1 MRNEKLRS
9 VDGKELTI
17 YVWDEVESPKAVLQ
31 LSHGMC
37 ENLGRYDD
45 FARFMNKHGYIVIGD
60 DHRGYGL
67 TDDGKGWSE
76 GEFVGST
83 VIDLLILN
91 GQIKQKYPDLP
102 VVFLGHSYGSI
113 LGQRFIEFNTGIKA
127 CVLTGT
133 LALPYGVGLLGQ
145 ALMWLPK
152 LVLGKV
158 RMAMPEANKGFED
171 TDVPGAWLTKDKEIR
186 NAYVAD
192 PLAGGK
198 ASIAFMYGMIKLLAK
213 GARPRSLK
221 KIDKDLPIAIYCGS
235 EDPVGMKGKL
245 PPKLAER
252 YKKLGIKTVD
262 LKLYQNDRHEVL
274 NETDRDVVYNDVLAF
289 FDKALEK

>member
-91 GQIKQKYPDLP
+91 GQIKQKYPDLT
-102 VVFLGHSYGSI
+102 
-113 LGQRFIEFNTGIKA
+113 GQ
-127 CVLTGT
+127 
-133 LALPYGVGLLGQ
+133 
-145 ALMWLPK
+145 
-152 LVLGKV
+152 
-158 RMAMPEANKGFED
+158 
-171 TDVPGAWLTKDKEIR
+171 
-186 NAYVAD
+186 
-192 PLAGGK
+192 
-198 ASIAFMYGMIKLLAK
+198 
-213 GARPRSLK
+213 
-221 KIDKDLPIAIYCGS
+221 
-235 EDPVGMKGKL
+235 
-245 PPKLAER
+245 
-252 YKKLGIKTVD
+252 
-262 LKLYQNDRHEVL
+262 
-274 NETDRDVVYNDVLAF
+274 
-289 FDKALEK
+289 